1 MRSLLCLCCVCIG
14 CRERRVVGETA
25 KWVPV
30 STARVR
36 NVAYSHTAT
45 DIPDHSFQTSSSPAP
60 VAVQLS
66 GVAGESISFG
76 FVHESDL
83 EIKYVQCQFGRTG
96 TLTVTPSGC
105 VDRPW

>member
-1 MRSLLCLCCVCIG
+1 MFVLYVHWVAC
-14 CRERRVVGETA
+14 CREGRVVGETA

-30 STARVR
+30 SAARVR

-45 DIPDHSFQTSSSPAP
+45 DIADHKQTSISPAP
-60 VAVQLS
+60 VTVQLS
-66 GVAGESISFG
+66 GVAGENISFG
-76 FVHESDL
+76 FVHASDL

-96 TLTVTPSGC
+96 TLTMTPSGC